1 MPMDKNYKP
10 NSYNPK
16 LEQIVAE
23 NLKAWPSTP
32 MDRRTKHME
41 TPLSTE
47 SYMSV
52 EDSIRKS
59 MKKKGKRP

>member
-1 MPMDKNYKP
+1 MRDFSDNYKP

-32 MDRRTKHME
+32 MDKRQN
-41 TPLSTE
+41 
-47 SYMSV
+47 YMSV
-52 EDSIRKS
+52 EDAIRKS
-59 MKKKGKRP
+59 LKRKKKR